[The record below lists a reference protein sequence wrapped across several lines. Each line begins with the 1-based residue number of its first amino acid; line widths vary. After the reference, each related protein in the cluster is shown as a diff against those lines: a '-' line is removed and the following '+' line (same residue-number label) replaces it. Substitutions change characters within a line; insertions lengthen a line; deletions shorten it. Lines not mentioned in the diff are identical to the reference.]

1 MINRFPNP
9 RRNRWP
15 GAVILG
21 FALAICVHAQQGTS
35 APEAKDKQPTQ
46 PGHKSDRVVAV
57 IPAFNAEDNPHAPA
71 LSASQKFHLFTR
83 TSKDPYNLI
92 MPALNAVILRSTG
105 SSSGYG
111 SGFGGFAKR
120 YGSSLADSVSGN
132 FFRLY
137 AFPALLHEDPR
148 YFRARGR
155 PVRQRI
161 RHVFGATIVTRK
173 DDETFRFNW
182 SKLLASTSSSA
193 LSNAYYPD
201 ENRGARLTLSRIGLS
216 YFGEF
221 TSNAL
226 KEFWSDISRK
236 K

>member
-1 MINRFPNP
+1 MPRLNRL
-9 RRNRWP
+9 
-15 GAVILG
+15 GIL
-21 FALAICVHAQQGTS
+21 FLAFTAAMYVQAQQAGA
-35 APEAKDKQPTQ
+35 APEAQDNQRAQKTDK
-46 PGHKSDRVVAV
+46 SNRVVGL
-57 IPAFNAEDNPHAPA
+57 IPAFNAEDNVHAPA
-71 LSASQKFHLFTR
+71 LSPSQKFHLFTR
-83 TSKDPYNLI
+83 TSKDPFNLI
-92 MPALNAVILRSTG
+92 MPALNAAILRSTG

-148 YFRARGR
+148 YFRAGR
-155 PVRQRI
+155 RPLRQRI

-173 DDETFRFNW
+173 DDGTFRFNW

-201 ENRGARLTLSRIGLS
+201 QNRGARLTLSRIGLS

-221 TSNAL
+221 ASNAL
-226 KEFWSDISRK
+226 KEFWSDIAGKR
-236 K
+236 